1 MTLRELYLEV
11 QKQNPKALDYTLL
24 VQDYEYNTQYE
35 PNIQILNQAKE
46 TIVLKQVR

>member
-24 VQDYEYNTQYE
+24 IQDNVPEAE
-35 PNIQILNQAKE
+35 VIKIEIDWPIESI
-46 TIVLKQVR
+46 IIS